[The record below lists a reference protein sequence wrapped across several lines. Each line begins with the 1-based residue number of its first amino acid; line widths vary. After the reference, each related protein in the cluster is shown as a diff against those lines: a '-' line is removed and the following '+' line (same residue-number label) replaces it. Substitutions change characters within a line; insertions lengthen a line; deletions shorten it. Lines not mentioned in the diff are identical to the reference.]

1 MAFSTA
7 KPIFYGWKMIVV
19 LAITELI
26 SYGVLFY
33 SFTIFIKPMQSELGW
48 LSAEITGG
56 YSLSLGITA
65 LCAIVVGYRLDRSG
79 PRWIMTAG
87 SCLAALLVL
96 AWANVQTLPAFYAI
110 WFGLGV
116 AKAMVLYDP
125 AFWVVANWFIR
136 RRRQALTL
144 LTFIAGF
151 STLIFTPLTQVLV
164 EQFGWRNA
172 LVILAL
178 LLALVTIPLHA
189 LVLRRR
195 PADVG
200 LQPDGDT
207 YPDVPVEAGEVE
219 AEVTGLPLRRVIR
232 GSSFWW
238 LTSAFT
244 LNSMMVTVLGIYLV
258 PYLIDTGYEAG
269 FAALA
274 AGLIGLT
281 SLPGRIIFTLSGSR
295 WSPGGIVALL
305 FLMQTVSMVI
315 LVTTRSQAAVL
326 AYIILYGAGYGA
338 ITPSRAGLVAEFYGR
353 VEYGAISGLMSL
365 CVTIVT
371 AVAPVIAGAV
381 IDQSGSYQAVLWGL
395 ITLSGVS
402 VGLVLLAVYTRPRGE
417 VGYVVPAVGD

>member
-1 MAFSTA
+1 
-7 KPIFYGWKMIVV
+7 
-19 LAITELI
+19 
-26 SYGVLFY
+26 
-33 SFTIFIKPMQSELGW
+33 
-48 LSAEITGG
+48 
-56 YSLSLGITA
+56 
-65 LCAIVVGYRLDRSG
+65 
-79 PRWIMTAG
+79 
-87 SCLAALLVL
+87 
-96 AWANVQTLPAFYAI
+96 
-110 WFGLGV
+110 
-116 AKAMVLYDP
+116 
-125 AFWVVANWFIR
+125 
-136 RRRQALTL
+136 
-144 LTFIAGF
+144 
-151 STLIFTPLTQVLV
+151 VLV

-417 VGYVVPAVGD
+417 VGFVVPAVGD